1 MQARV
6 SVAAGRRLR
15 QRLEQSAALREVL
28 YHPAALAARRTAART
43 ARQIAPR
50 AADRFIADVKGT
62 EPLLASVRAERR
74 TGRRAGTLRVA
85 ATLSAAAVVGGLLLP
100 APVFAAEPNVR
111 RDLSSSAA
119 DTADAAEPVEPAA
132 VAEAPLPL
140 GSLTDPQVFPRPQEL
155 RTGGRPVAV
164 PRQVTVVL
172 ADSADGPAV
181 DAVRALLARAG
192 ADGVVTAAQ
201 APEQPAP
208 GSLVVYVGGPYE
220 GAGGAVDRALRLLA
234 AANGLKDT
242 EVPQL
247 AGLPSGGYLLASG
260 QLPTAGGSY
269 GAVVLAGVD
278 GAGTFYAAQSLAQ
291 LLSPVGPGQGQGG
304 GGDKGFPG
312 VLLRD
317 WPSGAAQRG
326 TAESFYGAPWSAAQR
341 LAVVDFLGRTKQD
354 YFLYAPGGDPYRSQR
369 WREAYPAR
377 QAAELAELTARAR
390 ANHVTVG
397 YSVAPGQ
404 SFCFSSGK
412 DVDALVAKLDG
423 LRQLG
428 VQAFQLDFL
437 DVSYDEWHCGADRRK
452 FGTGPVAAAKAQA
465 ALTAAVQQKLAA
477 ARPGPVALSVVPT
490 EYLKQGTSPYRAALA
505 AGLPDGVRVVWSGGA
520 AIPAKVTGE
529 QADATAGLFGRPLV
543 TMDNYPVNDSA
554 PDRLFLGGY
563 AGRDAEVARRS
574 AVLLTSAMSQPVAS
588 RIPLATAAD
597 FGWQPDGYRPEQ
609 SLAAALRLLTAGPAQ
624 QAAAAA
630 LAGNSASSPL
640 GGKESAYLAPLV
652 EAFWAAAEPASGA
665 PADAAQLRAA
675 AQPLREAF
683 TVMADAP
690 RTLAGD
696 PLAAD
701 AAPWLA
707 RLSAYGSAGR
717 AAVDVLLAQQGG
729 DGTAAWQ
736 ARLEL
741 GRQRGVLEQ
750 NPVTVGKGVLDA
762 FLDRAEKSADT
773 WSGITAGASPTT
785 TLGTSHDHGPAL
797 MADGSGETFYW
808 SSAQPQVG
816 DSFGLDLGTP
826 KPLGSVTVLM
836 GGPADDPDSRSAADD
851 YLHDGV
857 LEYWSGS
864 GGWHR
869 LATVHGQRTVT
880 ASAPAGAVAKAVR
893 LRATGGQRTAVAVR
907 EFTAAAPDAVAAA
920 VSGPPAAP
928 GSSPQAVLSGDPDSA
943 FRAAAPPAAGDDP
956 LTVELGSARPLD
968 RLTVLTDPT
977 VRAEATA
984 QVRRPDG
991 SWADLGPVRPGYNEL
1006 RADGGPVEALR
1017 LVWRPGGE
1025 APVVNQV
1032 IPWWADVPAARLTL
1046 AEPTLDVVAGAA
1058 APTAARATVESGR
1071 PDALTGALRAEVPAV
1086 AKGLVVAPAPAV
1098 TVPRGG
1104 RAGAPLLVTAAADT
1118 PSGTYRVPVVFTA
1131 GALSVREE
1139 LLVHVVPPVG
1149 GPDLA
1154 PTATASA
1161 SAEDG
1166 PRTPAAAVA
1175 DGDPGTSWSAPAE
1188 DGAWVQLR
1196 LPQPVRLGSAVL
1208 HWGGAYA
1215 SAYRLE
1221 ASSDGVVW
1229 TTVAEVDNG
1238 QGGTETVRFD
1248 APGAQYLR
1256 VQGVARATRY
1266 GYALSGIE
1274 LYAVPQG

>member
-15 QRLEQSAALREVL
+15 QGLERSAALREVL
-28 YHPAALAARRTAART
+28 NHPAALAARRTAART
-43 ARQIAPR
+43 ARQVAPR
-50 AADRFIADVKGT
+50 TADRLISDLKGT

-74 TGRRAGTLRVA
+74 TGRRGSALRIA

-100 APVFAAEPNVR
+100 APGFAAEPGLR
-111 RDLSSSAA
+111 QDPGSSAA
-119 DTADAAEPVEPAA
+119 DTADAAPA
-132 VAEAPLPL
+132 AEAPPAL
-140 GSLTDPQVFPRPQEL
+140 GSLTEPRVFPRPQES
-155 RTGGRPVAV
+155 RVGGEPVAV

-192 ADGVVTAAQ
+192 ATEVRTAAQ
-201 APEQPAP
+201 APEHPAA

-220 GAGGAVDRALRLLA
+220 GAGGAVDRALRQIA
-234 AANGLKDT
+234 VADGLKDT

-247 AGLPSGGYLLASG
+247 AGLPAGGYLLAAG
-260 QLPTAGGSY
+260 RLPADDGAGGAY

-291 LLSPVGPGQGQGG
+291 LLAPIGPGQGQGG
-304 GGDKGFPG
+304 GGDRGFPG

-317 WPSGAAQRG
+317 WPSGAARRG
-326 TAESFYGAPWSAAQR
+326 TAESFYGAPWSSEQR
-341 LAVVDFLGRTKQD
+341 LALVDFLGRTKQD
-354 YFLYAPGGDPYRSQR
+354 YFLYAPGGDPYRLQR
-369 WREAYPAR
+369 WREAYPR
-377 QAAELAELTARAR
+377 REAAELAELTARAR
-390 ANHVTVG
+390 ANHVTVA

-412 DVDALVAKLDG
+412 DADALVAKLDG
-423 LRQLG
+423 LWGLG
-428 VQAFQLDFL
+428 VREFQLDFL
-437 DVSYDEWHCGADRRK
+437 DVSYDEWHCGADRRT
-452 FGTGPVAAAKAQA
+452 FGTGPVAAAKAQS
-465 ALTAAVQQKLAA
+465 ALVATVRQRLLERHPELA
-477 ARPGPVALSVVPT
+477 PLSVVPT
-490 EYLKQGTSPYRAALA
+490 EYLKQGTTPYRAALA
-505 AGLPDGVRVVWSGGA
+505 AGLPDGVRVAWSGGA
-520 AIPAKVTGE
+520 AIPGKVT
-529 QADATAGLFGRPLV
+529 ADQIDSTAGLFGRPLV

-574 AVLLTSAMSQPVAS
+574 AVLLTAAMSQPVAS

-597 FGWQPDGYRPEQ
+597 FGWQPDGYRPEE
-609 SLAAALRLLTAGPAQ
+609 SLAGALRLLTAGPAE

-630 LAGNSASSPL
+630 LAGNSSSSPL
-640 GGKESAYLAPLV
+640 DGRESAYLAPLV
-652 EAFWAAAEPASGA
+652 ERFWAAAEPASGA
-665 PADAAQLRAA
+665 PADPAGLRAA

-683 TVMADAP
+683 GVMADAP

-696 PLAAD
+696 PLAQD

-707 RLSAYGSAGR
+707 RLSAYGAAGR
-717 AAVDVLLAQQGG
+717 AAVDMLLAQQGG

-762 FLDRAEKSADT
+762 FLDRAAKSADT
-773 WSGITAGASPTT
+773 WSGITAGAAPTT
-785 TLGTSHDHGPAL
+785 TLGTAHDHGPAL
-797 MADGSGETFYW
+797 MADGSGQTFYW
-808 SSAQPQVG
+808 SSAPPQVG

-836 GGPADDPDSRSAADD
+836 GGWGDEPDARSAADD

-857 LEYWSGS
+857 LEYWSGT

-869 LATVHGQRTVT
+869 LATVHGQRTVSAT
-880 ASAPAGAVAKAVR
+880 APAGTVAKAVR
-893 LRATGGQRTAVAVR
+893 LRATSGQQTAVAVR
-907 EFTAAAPDAVAAA
+907 EFTADAPDAVDTA

-943 FRAAAPPAAGDDP
+943 FRAAAPPAEGDAP
-956 LTVELGSARPLD
+956 LTVELGTARPLD
-968 RLTVLTDPT
+968 RLTVLTDPA

-1017 LVWRPGGE
+1017 LVWQPGGE

-1058 APTAARATVESGR
+1058 APARAVATVESGR
-1071 PDALTGALRAEVPAV
+1071 PDPLTGTLAAEVPAV
-1086 AKGLVVAPAPAV
+1086 AKGLVVAPAAAV

-1104 RAGAPLLVTAAADT
+1104 QVGAPLLLTAAADT
-1118 PSGTYRVPVVFTA
+1118 PSGTYRVPLVFTA
-1131 GALSVREE
+1131 GALTVRQE
-1139 LLVHVVPPVG
+1139 LLVHVVPPTG

-1154 PTATASA
+1154 PTATASSSGDD
-1161 SAEDG
+1161 SAK
-1166 PRTPAAAVA
+1166 TPAAAVA
-1175 DGDPGTSWSAPAE
+1175 DGDPKTSWSSPAR
-1188 DGAWVQLR
+1188 DDAWVQLQ
-1196 LPQPVRLGSAVL
+1196 LPQPARLGSVVL
-1208 HWGGAYA
+1208 HWGASYA
-1215 SAYRLE
+1215 SAYRIQTS
-1221 ASSDGVVW
+1221 ADGVAW
-1229 TTVAEVDNG
+1229 TTVAEVGNG

-1248 APGAQYLR
+1248 APDARYLR
-1256 VQGVARATRY
+1256 VQGTARATRY
-1266 GYALSGIE
+1266 GYALSGVE
-1274 LYAVPQG
+1274 LYAVPAP

>member
-43 ARQIAPR
+43 ARQLAPR

-62 EPLLASVRAERR
+62 APLLASVRAERR
-74 TGRRAGTLRVA
+74 TGRRGSTLRIA

-100 APVFAAEPNVR
+100 APGFAAEAGPR
-111 RDLSSSAA
+111 TGPGTAA
-119 DTADAAEPVEPAA
+119 PDVAEPAA
-132 VAEAPLPL
+132 PVAEAPLPL

-155 RTGGRPVAV
+155 HAGGGPVAV
-164 PRQVTVVL
+164 PRQVLLVL
-172 ADSADGPAV
+172 ADAADGPAV

-192 ADGVVTAAQ
+192 ATEVLSVPE

-208 GSLVVYVGGPYE
+208 GTLVVYVGGPYE
-220 GAGGAVDRALRLLA
+220 GAGGTTDRVLRQLAV
-234 AANGLKDT
+234 ANGLKDT

-247 AGLPSGGYLLASG
+247 TGLPSGGYLLASG
-260 QLPTAGGSY
+260 RLAAPGGSY
-269 GAVVLAGVD
+269 GAVVLAGID
-278 GAGTFYAAQSLAQ
+278 GAGTYYAAQSLAQ
-291 LLSPVGPGQGQGG
+291 LLSPVAPGQGQGG
-304 GGDKGFPG
+304 EGDRGFPG
-312 VLLRD
+312 VLVRD
-317 WPSGAAQRG
+317 WPTGAAARG

-341 LAVVDFLGRTKQD
+341 LAVVDFLGRTKQN
-354 YFLYAPGGDPYRSQR
+354 YFLYAPGGDPYRTQR
-369 WREAYPAR
+369 WREPYPAE

-390 ANHVTVG
+390 AAHVTVA

-423 LRQLG
+423 LRRLG
-428 VQAFQLDFL
+428 VRAFQLDFL
-437 DVSYDEWHCGADRRK
+437 NVSYDEWHCGADRRK
-452 FGTGPVAAAKAQA
+452 FGTGPVAAAKAQSG
-465 ALTAAVQQKLAA
+465 LIAAVQERLVAGHRELA
-477 ARPGPVALSVVPT
+477 PLSVVPT
-490 EYLKQGTSPYRAALA
+490 EYLKQGSTPYRAALA
-505 AGLPDGVRVVWSGGA
+505 AGLPGAVQVAWSGGS
-520 AIPAKVTGE
+520 AIPKQVTGE
-529 QADATAGLFGRPLV
+529 QIGATAGLFGRRLV

-563 AGRDAEVARRS
+563 DGRDPEVARRS

-597 FGWQPDGYRPEQ
+597 FGWQPDGYRPDR
-609 SLAAALRLLTAGPAQ
+609 SLAGALRLLTAGPAQ
-624 QAAAAA
+624 RAAAAA

-640 GGKESAYLAPLV
+640 GGQESAYLAPLV
-652 EAFWAAAEPASGA
+652 ERFWAAAEPASGA
-665 PADAAQLRAA
+665 PADPAQLQQA

-707 RLSAYGSAGR
+707 RLSAYGAAGR
-717 AAVDVLLAQQGG
+717 AAVDMLLAQHGG
-729 DGTAAWQ
+729 DGAAAWQ

-762 FLDRAEKSADT
+762 FLDRAAKSADT

-785 TLGTSHDHGPAL
+785 TLGTAHDHGPAL
-797 MADGSGETFYW
+797 MADGSGQTFYW
-808 SSAQPQVG
+808 SSAPPQVG

-836 GGPADDPDSRSAADD
+836 GSWGDDPDAAPAADD
-851 YLHDGV
+851 YLRDGV

-864 GGWHR
+864 GGWQR
-869 LATVHGQRTVT
+869 LATVHGQRTVSAT
-880 ASAPAGAVAKAVR
+880 APPGAVARAVR
-893 LRATGGQRTAVAVR
+893 LRATAGQQTAVAVR
-907 EFTAAAPDAVAAA
+907 EFTTAAPDAVDAS

-943 FRAAAPPAAGDDP
+943 FRAAAPPAAGDAP

-1006 RADGGPVEALR
+1006 KADGGPVEALR
-1017 LVWRPGGE
+1017 LVWQPGGE

-1032 IPWWADVPAARLTL
+1032 IPWWADAPAARLTL
-1046 AEPTLDVVAGAA
+1046 AEPALDVVAGAA
-1058 APTAARATVESGR
+1058 APARARATVESGR
-1071 PDALTGALRAEVPAV
+1071 PDPLTGTLTAEVPAV
-1086 AKGLVVAPAPAV
+1086 AKGLTVAPAPAV

-1104 RAGAPLLVTAAADT
+1104 RVGAPLLVTAAADT
-1118 PSGTYRVPVVFTA
+1118 PSGSYRVPVVFTA
-1131 GALSVREE
+1131 GTLTVRQE
-1139 LLVHVVPPVG
+1139 LLVHVVPPTG

-1154 PTATASA
+1154 RSATASSSGDD
-1161 SAEDG
+1161 SAK
-1166 PRTPAAAVA
+1166 TPAAAVA
-1175 DGDPGTSWSAPAE
+1175 DGDPGTSWSSPAE

-1208 HWGGAYA
+1208 HWGAAYA

-1221 ASSDGVVW
+1221 TSADGVVW
-1229 TTVAEVDNG
+1229 TTVAEVGNG

-1248 APGAQYLR
+1248 APGARYLR
-1256 VQGVARATRY
+1256 VQGVGRATRY
-1266 GYALSGIE
+1266 GYALSGVE
-1274 LYAVPQG
+1274 LYGVQAP

>member
-43 ARQIAPR
+43 ARQVAPK
-50 AADRFIADVKGT
+50 AADRFIADFKGT
-62 EPLLASVRAERR
+62 APLLASVRAERR
-74 TGRRAGTLRVA
+74 AGRRGSALRVA
-85 ATLSAAAVVGGLLLP
+85 ATLSAAAVVGGLLIP
-100 APVFAAEPNVR
+100 AQGFAAEAGAR
-111 RDLSSSAA
+111 QDLRSAA
-119 DTADAAEPVEPAA
+119 PDAAEPAA
-132 VAEAPLPL
+132 AAEAPLPL

-155 RTGGRPVAV
+155 RAGGKPVAV

-192 ADGVVTAAQ
+192 AAQVLIAAQ
-201 APEQPAP
+201 APEHPEP

-220 GAGGAVDRALRLLA
+220 GAGGAVDRALRQLA
-234 AANGLKDT
+234 VAGGLEDT
-242 EVPQL
+242 EVPRL

-260 QLPTAGGSY
+260 QLPAEGGAY
-269 GAVVLAGVD
+269 GAVVLAGTD
-278 GAGTFYAAQSLAQ
+278 GAGTFYAVQSLAQ
-291 LLSPVGPGQGQGG
+291 LLAPVGPGQGQGG
-304 GGDKGFPG
+304 EGDRGFPG
-312 VLLRD
+312 VLVRD
-317 WPSGAAQRG
+317 WPSGAARRG
-326 TAESFYGAPWSAAQR
+326 TAESFYGAPWSPAQR

-369 WREAYPAR
+369 WREAYPR
-377 QAAELAELTARAR
+377 ERAAELSELAARAR
-390 ANHVTVG
+390 ANHVTVA
-397 YSVAPGQ
+397 YSIAPGQ

-412 DVDALVAKLDG
+412 DADALVAKLDG
-423 LRQLG
+423 LWELG
-428 VQAFQLDFL
+428 VREFQLDFL
-437 DVSYDEWHCGADRRK
+437 DVSYDEWHCGADRRT

-465 ALTAAVQQKLAA
+465 ALVTTVRQELAA
-477 ARPGPVALSVVPT
+477 KHPGLAPLSVVPT

-505 AGLPDGVRVVWSGGA
+505 AGLPDGVRVVWSGGS
-520 AIPAKVTGE
+520 AIPKQVTGD
-529 QADATAGLFGRPLV
+529 QIGSTAALFGRPLV

-574 AVLLTSAMSQPVAS
+574 AVLLTAAMSQPVAS

-597 FGWQPDGYRPEQ
+597 FGWQPDGYQPER
-609 SLAAALRLLTAGPAQ
+609 SLASALRLLTAGPAQ

-640 GGKESAYLAPLV
+640 GGQESAYLAPLV
-652 EAFWAAAEPASGA
+652 ERFWAAAEPASGA
-665 PADAAQLRAA
+665 PADAGRLREA

-696 PLAAD
+696 PLAQD

-717 AAVDVLLAQQGG
+717 AAVDMLLAQQGG

-762 FLDRAEKSADT
+762 FLERAAKSADT
-773 WSGITAGASPTT
+773 WSGITAGASPTS
-785 TLGTSHDHGPAL
+785 TLGTAHDHGPAL
-797 MADGSGETFYW
+797 MADGSGQTFYW
-808 SSAQPQVG
+808 SSAPPQVG
-816 DSFGLDLGTP
+816 DGFGLDLGTP

-836 GGPADDPDSRSAADD
+836 GGWGDEPDARSAADD

-869 LATVHGQRTVT
+869 LATVHGQRTVSVT
-880 ASAPAGAVAKAVR
+880 APAGTVAKAVR
-893 LRATGGQRTAVAVR
+893 LRATSGQQTAVAVR
-907 EFTAAAPDAVAAA
+907 EFTAAAPDAVDAA

-928 GSSPQAVLSGDPDSA
+928 GSSADAVLSGDPDSA
-943 FRAAAPPAAGDDP
+943 FRAAAPPAEGDAP

-1046 AEPTLDVVAGAA
+1046 AQPTLDVVAGATVPA
-1058 APTAARATVESGR
+1058 QATATVESGR
-1071 PDALTGALRAEVPAV
+1071 PDALTGSLKAEVPAV
-1086 AKGLVVAPAPAV
+1086 AKGLAVAPAAAV

-1104 RAGAPLLVTAAADT
+1104 QVGAPLLVTAAADT
-1118 PSGTYRVPVVFTA
+1118 PSGTYRVPLVFTA
-1131 GALSVREE
+1131 GALSVRQE
-1139 LLVHVVPPVG
+1139 LLVHVVPPTG

-1154 PTATASA
+1154 PTATASSSGDD
-1161 SAEDG
+1161 SA
-1166 PRTPAAAVA
+1166 RTPAAAVV
-1175 DGDPGTSWSAPAE
+1175 DGDPKTSWSSPAE

-1208 HWGGAYA
+1208 HWGAAYA

-1221 ASSDGVVW
+1221 TSADGVVW
-1229 TTVAEVDNG
+1229 TAVAEVGNG

-1248 APGAQYLR
+1248 APGARYLR
-1256 VQGVARATRY
+1256 VQGVGRATRY
-1266 GYALSGIE
+1266 GYALSGVE
-1274 LYAVPQG
+1274 LYGVQAP

>member
-28 YHPAALAARRTAART
+28 HHPAALAARRTAART
-43 ARQIAPR
+43 ARQLAPR

-74 TGRRAGTLRVA
+74 AGRRGSALRAA

-100 APVFAAEPNVR
+100 APGFAVEAGLRSGPG
-111 RDLSSSAA
+111 SAA
-119 DTADAAEPVEPAA
+119 PDVADRSETVT
-132 VAEAPLPL
+132 EAPLPL
-140 GSLTDPQVFPRPQEL
+140 GSLTDPRVFPRPQQL
-155 RTGGRPVAV
+155 RTGGGAVSV
-164 PRQVTVVL
+164 PRQVALVL

-192 ADGVVTAAQ
+192 ATDVRSVPEAPAVPAA
-201 APEQPAP
+201 
-208 GSLVVYVGGPYE
+208 GSLVVYLGGPYE
-220 GAGGAVDRALRLLA
+220 GAGGATDRVLRDLA
-234 AANGLKDT
+234 VANGLKDT

-247 AGLPSGGYLLASG
+247 AGLPAGGYLLASG
-260 QLPTAGGSY
+260 RLTAPGGSY

-278 GAGTFYAAQSLAQ
+278 GAGTYYAAQSLAQ
-291 LLSPVGPGQGQGG
+291 LLAPVAPGQGQGG
-304 GGDKGFPG
+304 EGDKGFPG

-317 WPSGAAQRG
+317 WPSGAAVRG

-341 LAVVDFLGRTKQD
+341 LAVVDFLGRTKQN
-354 YFLYAPGGDPYRSQR
+354 YFLYAPGGDPYRAQR
-369 WREAYPAR
+369 WREAYPAAR
-377 QAAELAELTARAR
+377 AAELSELTARAR
-390 ANHVTVG
+390 AAHVTVA
-397 YSVAPGQ
+397 YSIAPGQ

-423 LRQLG
+423 LRRLG
-428 VQAFQLDFL
+428 VRAFQLDFL
-437 DVSYDEWHCGADRRK
+437 NVSYDEWHCGADRRK
-452 FGTGPVAAAKAQA
+452 FGTGPVAAAKAQS
-465 ALTAAVQQKLAA
+465 ALTAAVQERLVARHPDLA
-477 ARPGPVALSVVPT
+477 PLSVVPT
-490 EYLKQGTSPYRAALA
+490 EYLKQGSTPYRAALA
-505 AGLPDGVRVVWSGGA
+505 AGLPAGVQVAWSGGS
-520 AIPAKVTGE
+520 AIPQQVT
-529 QADATAGLFGRPLV
+529 ADQIAATAGLFGRPLM

-563 AGRDAEVARRS
+563 DGRDPEVARRS

-597 FGWQPDGYRPEQ
+597 FGWQPDGYRADQ

-640 GGKESAYLAPLV
+640 GGQESAYLAPLV
-652 EAFWAAAEPASGA
+652 ERFWAAAEPASGA
-665 PADAAQLRAA
+665 SADAAKLQAA

-690 RTLAGD
+690 KALAGD
-696 PLAAD
+696 PLAQD

-707 RLSAYGSAGR
+707 RLAAYGAAGR
-717 AAVDVLLAQQGG
+717 AAVDMLLAQHGG
-729 DGTAAWQ
+729 DGAAAWQ

-762 FLDRAEKSADT
+762 FLDRAAKSADT

-785 TLGTSHDHGPAL
+785 TLGTAHDHGPAL
-797 MADGSGETFYW
+797 MADGSGQTFYW
-808 SSAQPQVG
+808 SSAPPQVG

-836 GGPADDPDSRSAADD
+836 GSWGDDPDAASAADD

-864 GGWHR
+864 GGWQQ
-869 LATVHGQRTVT
+869 LAAVHGQRTVT
-880 ASAPAGAVAKAVR
+880 ANAPVGAVAKAVR
-893 LRATGGQRTAVAVR
+893 LRATGGQQTAVAVR
-907 EFTAAAPDAVAAA
+907 EFTTAAPDAVDTA

-928 GSSPQAVLSGDPDSA
+928 GSSPDAVLSGDPDSA
-943 FRAAAPPAAGDDP
+943 FRAAAPPAAGDAP

-1017 LVWRPGGE
+1017 LVWQPGGE

-1058 APTAARATVESGR
+1058 VPAQARATVESGR
-1071 PDALTGALRAEVPAV
+1071 PDALTGALTAEVPAV
-1086 AKGLVVAPAPAV
+1086 AKGLTVAPAPAV

-1118 PSGTYRVPVVFTA
+1118 PSGSYRVPVVFTA
-1131 GALSVREE
+1131 GALTVRQE
-1139 LLVHVVPPVG
+1139 LLVHVVPPTG

-1154 PTATASA
+1154 RAATASSSGDD
-1161 SAEDG
+1161 SAKA
-1166 PRTPAAAVA
+1166 PAAAVA
-1175 DGDPGTSWSAPAE
+1175 DGDPKTSWNSPAE
-1188 DGAWVQLR
+1188 DDAWVQLR
-1196 LPQPVRLGSAVL
+1196 LPQPARLGAAVL
-1208 HWGGAYA
+1208 HWGAAYA

-1221 ASSDGVVW
+1221 TSVDGVVW
-1229 TTVAEVDNG
+1229 TTVAEVGNG

-1256 VQGVARATRY
+1256 VQGVGRATRY
-1266 GYALSGIE
+1266 GYALSGVE
-1274 LYAVPQG
+1274 LYGVQAP